1 MLDDKQPVVSTA
13 SEDEPKD
20 AQQVSDNA
28 LNAQRTVPRQP
39 DVSNSFILVSA
50 TGVDAKGKEEAEDMD
65 EIFQTPH
72 LGSAEEML
80 TSAAKPRD
88 VRDPFC
94 RAVTSQLILV
104 IGTF

>member
-1 MLDDKQPVVSTA
+1 MLDDKQPVVSKA
-13 SEDEPKD
+13 SEDEPED
-20 AQQVSDNA
+20 TQQVSDNA

-72 LGSAEEML
+72 LGPAEEML
-80 TSAAKPRD
+80 TSAKPQD

-94 RAVTSQLILV
+94 RAATIQLILV
-104 IGTF
+104 IGTV

>member
-13 SEDEPKD
+13 SEDEPED
-20 AQQVSDNA
+20 PQQVSDNA

-39 DVSNSFILVSA
+39 DISNSFILVGA
-50 TGVDAKGKEEAEDMD
+50 TGVHAKGKEEAEDVD

-80 TSAAKPRD
+80 TFAKPQD